1 MQNVKQKYNGEKIAV
16 YYAYGDIVD
25 APAEGMLMGGGHQ
38 IVGNE
43 VNKDLQQLADD
54 DDVKAVVLRVNSPGG
69 SAYASEQIWHQI
81 ELLKAKKPVV
91 VSMGGY
97 AASGGYYISS
107 GSNYIFA
114 EPTTLTGSI
123 GIFGVFPDR
132 SQLMTQKLGLK
143 FDEVKTNRNAAFG
156 SGARPFNSEELGYL
170 QNYINQGY
178 ELFRKRVA
186 DGRKMSVEEV
196 EANAQGHVFTG
207 EDALKLKLVDELGG
221 LDKAIAKAA
230 QLAKLDE
237 YYTAAY
243 PAQPS
248 LLDQLLSTAKGGN
261 YLDDQMRLT
270 LGSYYEPFMLLRETN
285 QMSPVQARLPYFLNI
300 H

>member
-1 MQNVKQKYNGEKIAV
+1 MEYILICITAIFVNN
-16 YYAYGDIVD
+16 IVLSQFLGIC
-25 APAEGMLMGGGHQ
+25 PFLGVSQ
-38 IVGNE
+38 
-43 VNKDLQQLADD
+43 
-54 DDVKAVVLRVNSPGG
+54 RVNTALGM
-69 SAYASEQIWHQI
+69 SAAVAFVMTLATVVTYMLQIYV
-81 ELLKAKKPVV
+81 LNP
-91 VSMGGY
+91 M
-97 AASGGYYISS
+97 
-107 GSNYIFA
+107 
-114 EPTTLTGSI
+114 
-123 GIFGVFPDR
+123 
-132 SQLMTQKLGLK
+132 
-143 FDEVKTNRNAAFG
+143 
-156 SGARPFNSEELGYL
+156 ELGYL